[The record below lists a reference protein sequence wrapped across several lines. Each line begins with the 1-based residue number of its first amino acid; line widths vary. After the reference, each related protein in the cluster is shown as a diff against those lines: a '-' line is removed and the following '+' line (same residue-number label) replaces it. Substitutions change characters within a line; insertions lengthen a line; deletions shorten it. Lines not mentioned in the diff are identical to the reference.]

1 MRHNIINTN
10 SIEKLIEAIDDN
22 ILNNFTPTLAFIY
35 SSVHYDIP
43 TLVQKLKKYKF
54 FVVGASTVGEIY
66 ADSYNGTEVK
76 DKTITCMLVEL
87 DKSAFAL
94 KVKDVNKKDNYY
106 KLGTKMAKWSRK
118 KFSNPAI
125 LTITSG
131 LYFDNDTYLKG
142 LQTKVNYLFGA
153 AAGDDNVFQNTYAF
167 SQEKITLS
175 GALVLAIDRD
185 KIDIVSSRGF
195 GWSGIGTQRVVTKS
209 IKNIVYTIDDKPAVN
224 FYKEY
229 LNITQDDMPGM
240 GVDYPLEV
248 QLANGQIVYR
258 AAVHI
263 NQEDGSLVFSGHVEE
278 DSKVRISAPIGEQI
292 IEHVEESILKSLT
305 GKEDFKSDLTLIFPC
320 AAHKNLLGSYGK
332 KEIEAVY
339 NATQNAPL
347 IGFYAYGEIASSQQN
362 NAFHNETFVTV
373 QLREKK

>member
-10 SIEKLIEAIDDN
+10 SIEKLIEDIDNN

-35 SSVHYDIP
+35 SSVYYNIP
-43 TLVQKLKKYKF
+43 ILAKKLQKYNF
-54 FVVGASTVGEIY
+54 FIVGASTVGEIY
-66 ADSYNGTEVK
+66 ADNNITEVK
-76 DKTITCMLVEL
+76 DETITCMLVEL

-94 KVKDVNKKDNYY
+94 KVKNLNKSEDYY
-106 KLGTKMAKWSRK
+106 KLGVKMATWSRK
-118 KFSNPAI
+118 QFSNPAI

-142 LQTKVNYLFGA
+142 LQTRVDYLFGA
-153 AAGDDNVFQNTYAF
+153 AAGDDNLFKNTYTF
-167 SQEKITLS
+167 SQKKTTLS

-209 IKNIVYTIDDKPAVN
+209 IKNIVYTIDDKPAVT

-248 QLANGQIVYR
+248 QHLNGQVVYR
-258 AAVHI
+258 AAVYI
-263 NQEDGSLVFSGHVEE
+263 NQKDGSLIFSGHVEE
-278 DSKVRISAPIGEQI
+278 NSKVRISAPIGEQV
-292 IEHVEESILKSLT
+292 IEHVEKSVLNSLSE
-305 GKEDFKSDLTLIFPC
+305 KENFKADITLVFPC

-339 NATQNAPL
+339 SASKNAPL
-347 IGFYAYGEIASSQQN
+347 IGFYAYGEIASSKES

-373 QLREKK
+373 QLREKL

>member
-1 MRHNIINTN
+1 MRYNIINTN
-10 SIEKLIEAIDDN
+10 SIKRLIEEIDNN

-43 TLVQKLKKYKF
+43 ALANKLQKYSFLI
-54 FVVGASTVGEIY
+54 VGSSTVGEIY
-66 ADSYNGTEVK
+66 ADNNITEVK
-76 DKTITCMLVEL
+76 DQTITCMLVEL
-87 DKSAFAL
+87 DKLAFAL
-94 KVKDVNKKDNYY
+94 KIKDVNKHEDYY
-106 KLGTKMAKWSRK
+106 KLGSKMVKWSRK
-118 KFSNPAI
+118 QFSNPAI

-142 LQTKVNYLFGA
+142 LQTEVDYLFGA
-153 AAGDDNVFQNTYAF
+153 AAGDDNIFKNTYAF

-185 KIDIVSSRGF
+185 KIEIISSRGF

-248 QLANGQIVYR
+248 QLVNGQVVYR
-258 AAVHI
+258 AAVYI
-263 NQEDGSLVFSGHVEE
+263 NQEDGSLIFSGHVEE
-278 DSKVRISAPIGEQI
+278 NSKVRISAPIGEQV
-292 IEHVEESILKSLT
+292 IEHVKESVLKSLK
-305 GKEDFKSDLTLIFPC
+305 GKEKFKADLILVFPC

-339 NATQNAPL
+339 NASQNAPL
-347 IGFYAYGEIASSQQN
+347 IGFYAYGEIASSKES

-373 QLREKK
+373 QLREKL